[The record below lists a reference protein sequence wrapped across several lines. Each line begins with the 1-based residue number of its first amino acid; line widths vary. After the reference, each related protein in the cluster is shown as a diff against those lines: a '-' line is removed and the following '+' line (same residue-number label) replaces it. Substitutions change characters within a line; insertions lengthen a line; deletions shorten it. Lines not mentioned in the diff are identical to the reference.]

1 MGFCELSSYQ
11 IGLLLQTTF
20 TNMCS
25 VEELESNVKR
35 FNNSFLFSFNDKSL
49 QIYSFIIKHITSPM

>member
-1 MGFCELSSYQ
+1 
-11 IGLLLQTTF
+11 
-20 TNMCS
+20 MCS
-25 VEELESNVKR
+25 VEELESNVKS